1 MWSQTFSQL
10 GEYVDPAHRDVLR
23 RNRAA
28 NWVLKYDD
36 AKLDRLWKHVK
47 DSKDLVTK
55 VRALRRRNRRVL
67 AKKVKAC
74 MLLRR

>member
-1 MWSQTFSQL
+1 VF
-10 GEYVDPAHRDVLR
+10 
-23 RNRAA
+23 
-28 NWVLKYDD
+28 KYDD
-36 AKLDRLWKHVK
+36 DELDRLWKHVK